1 MQKITIRLTSSLVA
15 SSLCIHGFFGNL
27 SFAQEVEQ
35 APVALTVLHTTVY
48 PDGTRLKEMPEEVR
62 IVRAEAMQKNVLGKI
77 ALGLALFSLGSIG
90 FTSSSKENFVGAK
103 IEPLEDR
110 SNLKNEVFSLV
121 GRLKKSVNAA
131 LQANPQWAEKKFEKA
146 LLVAGG
152 SPDLV
157 YESLTGDEAQLYRL
171 STNLVVYKPR
181 EGFSFLPSPKVDC
194 SAKSDKPLPQSEWEK
209 DNYAMVK
216 VEQEAL
222 YVACEKKVL
231 EAVADLF

>member
-1 MQKITIRLTSSLVA
+1 MQKTTLRFASALVT
-15 SSLCIHGFFGNL
+15 SSLCIHGFLGNMAF
-27 SFAQEVEQ
+27 SQEVEQ
-35 APVALTVLHTTVY
+35 ALPTLNVLQTTVY
-48 PDGTRLKEMPEEVR
+48 PDDSRLKEVPGEIR
-62 IVRAEAMQKNVLGKI
+62 IIRAEAMHKKVASNV
-77 ALGLALFSLGSIG
+77 ALGLAFFALGGIG
-90 FTSSSKENFVGAK
+90 FNTSSKENFVGVK

-110 SNLKNEVFSLV
+110 SNLQNEIASFV

-131 LQANPQWAEKKFEKA
+131 LQANPQWAEKKFEKS

-152 SPDLV
+152 VTDLM

-171 STNLVVYKPR
+171 STSVVVYKPR
-181 EGFSFLPSPKVDC
+181 EGFSFFPPPKVDC

-222 YVACEKKVL
+222 YAACEKKVL
-231 EAVADLF
+231 ASVADFF